1 MSKTHQ
7 SSKSDSQAEK
17 PADYEVGRGKP
28 PLHTRFK
35 PGESGNPKGR
45 PKGVR
50 NFKTDVQA
58 TLKTPV
64 KVTRDGKRRKL
75 STQEAALLRLREK
88 ALSGDARA
96 LDRLLSLAQTHN
108 NEEPVA
114 AASMSA
120 DDAVV
125 FEVFKA
131 RVLSGAIGSS
141 APAQVNDVAA
151 VSDSSSDF
159 GARSADSPGDE
170 PKIHTDNA
178 DKGETL

>member
-58 TLKTPV
+58 TLRHTTMRNRSPLRACRL
-64 KVTRDGKRRKL
+64 TMRWSLRSSRR
-75 STQEAALLRLREK
+75 A
-88 ALSGDARA
+88 
-96 LDRLLSLAQTHN
+96 
-108 NEEPVA
+108 
-114 AASMSA
+114 
-120 DDAVV
+120 
-125 FEVFKA
+125 F
-131 RVLSGAIGSS
+131 
-141 APAQVNDVAA
+141 
-151 VSDSSSDF
+151 
-159 GARSADSPGDE
+159 
-170 PKIHTDNA
+170 
-178 DKGETL
+178 